1 MLTCRSSEGVDEV
14 EGHRLVEL
22 KTQEE
27 MNERMAAAKHFF
39 VLFWSNTNA
48 ISAHCFHQW
57 ALLSKQLSTADTPD
71 TVLAHVAC
79 HHSIEMCDNL
89 RPVDL
94 YTVVAYKDGTNIGS
108 TSNIGDVDYYR
119 SWATL

>member
-1 MLTCRSSEGVDEV
+1 MED
-14 EGHRLVEL
+14 HRLVEL

-27 MNERMAAAKHFF
+27 MNERMAAVKHFF
-39 VLFWSNTNA
+39 VLFWSNTNS

-57 ALLSKQLSTADTPD
+57 ALLSKQLSTAD

-108 TSNIGDVDYYR
+108 TSNIGDVEYYR
-119 SWATL
+119 SWTIL